1 MANTKTVFEQIKAL
15 TEKELAIFISDLIKT
30 EDKPH
35 GCKCPA
41 GSFQYDPATKETR
54 NKGCC
59 HYAKDGCDESILR
72 WLLSGQELN
81 IGFDR
86 AAYLDKIIEQGDP
99 GQCKHCLGTGVNEIG
114 EWTAFCEE
122 YEHRNITLGECFG
135 NCEAQEMP

>member
-54 NKGCC
+54 NSLFGYTELALSNGATVILKQTEIQ
-59 HYAKDGCDESILR
+59 ANVSIAWGL
-72 WLLSGQELN
+72 
-81 IGFDR
+81 
-86 AAYLDKIIEQGDP
+86 A
-99 GQCKHCLGTGVNEIG
+99 
-114 EWTAFCEE
+114 
-122 YEHRNITLGECFG
+122 
-135 NCEAQEMP
+135 